1 VTRTQMLTKIGDAHR
16 EWSLRHGDTVP
27 YIASDASPHDGQK
40 SDLSMW
46 QADRS
51 APPDVDDEL
60 NEQIKAILA
69 EGYDEDGPLPDI
81 PDD

>member
-1 VTRTQMLTKIGDAHR
+1 MTRTQMLAKIADLHTH
-16 EWSLRHGDTVP
+16 WSMQHGDDVP
-27 YIASDASPHDGQK
+27 YVAADASPHDGET
-40 SDLSMW
+40 SDLSIW

-51 APPDVDDEL
+51 APPDIDDPL

-69 EGYDEDGPLPDI
+69 EGYDEDESLPDI

>member
-1 VTRTQMLTKIGDAHR
+1 MTRTQMLAKIADAHR
-16 EWSLRHGDTVP
+16 DW
-27 YIASDASPHDGQK
+27 SPHDGQTT
-40 SDLSMW
+40 DLSMW

-51 APPDVDDEL
+51 APPAVDDEL

-69 EGYDEDGPLPDI
+69 EGYDEDEPLPDI